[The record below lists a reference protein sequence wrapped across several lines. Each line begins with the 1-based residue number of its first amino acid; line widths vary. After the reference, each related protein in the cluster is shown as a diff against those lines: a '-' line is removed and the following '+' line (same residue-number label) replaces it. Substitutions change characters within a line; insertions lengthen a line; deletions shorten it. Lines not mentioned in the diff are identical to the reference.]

1 MRSNQEYIERLRQA
15 VEKLQGCS
23 ATHNTTVFVHIDSL
37 WQGDVEVFELLGH
50 PIAEKCYAWLDM
62 RSAGAPESDCFAF
75 LHRAPVT
82 SAKEA
87 VQASLAGTAE
97 AGRAAA

>member
-1 MRSNQEYIERLRQA
+1 MRSNQEYVERLRQA

-23 ATHNTTVFVHIDSL
+23 ATHNATVFVHIESL

-50 PIAEKCYAWLDM
+50 PVAEKCYAWLDL
-62 RSAGAPESDCFAF
+62 RLISGAESDCFAF
-75 LHRAPVT
+75 LHGASVT

-87 VQASLAGTAE
+87 VQASLAGTTE
-97 AGRAAA
+97 SGRAAA

>member
-23 ATHNTTVFVHIDSL
+23 ATHNATVFVHIDSL
-37 WQGDVEVFELLGH
+37 WQGDVEVFDLLGH

-62 RSAGAPESDCFAF
+62 HSAGGAESGCFAF
-75 LHRAPVT
+75 LHRTPVT

-97 AGRAAA
+97 PGRAAA

>member
-1 MRSNQEYIERLRQA
+1 MRSNQEYVERLRQA

-23 ATHNTTVFVHIDSL
+23 ATHNATVFVHIESL

-50 PIAEKCYAWLDM
+50 PVAEKCYAWLDP
-62 RSAGAPESDCFAF
+62 RSIAGAESDCFAF

-97 AGRAAA
+97 PGQAAA